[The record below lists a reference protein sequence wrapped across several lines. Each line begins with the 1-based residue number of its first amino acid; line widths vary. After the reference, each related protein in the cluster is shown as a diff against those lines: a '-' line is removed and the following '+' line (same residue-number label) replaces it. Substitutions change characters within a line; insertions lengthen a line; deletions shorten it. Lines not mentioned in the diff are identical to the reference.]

1 MRRGRYPSSG
11 KPSKQTIFDELERRP
26 GTFTE
31 LHERTKLAESTL
43 SEHLK
48 KLEEK
53 GEVVREFIGGKL
65 IYKLSTKA
73 LDPVDLTIRHLE
85 ALVPPSSTLDS
96 ELGRKLLTEPVVAVI
111 VEFKRQGYGPLMRAI
126 PEDIRTELK
135 LDKILLKFDELTL
148 TNTLAQYYFERDKLP
163 ELLKCMSPDERKLYF
178 VLKSGSEKLM
188 GYSNELMPFL
198 KKRGISNKKFDELLE
213 WMKPILETPN
223 LLSKLFNWELS
234 SQLDEFSRR
243 RDVAQAQ
250 MLLSKMKSGKLSK
263 KGLDKLKERLE
274 KLKGGEKA

>member
-48 KLEEK
+48 KLEEM

-73 LDPVDLTIRHLE
+73 LDPVDLTIRHLK

-135 LDKILLKFDELTL
+135 FDKILLKFDELTL

-178 VLKSGSEKLM
+178 ALKSRSEKLM
-188 GYSNELMPFL
+188 GYSNELVPFL
-198 KKRGISNKKFDELLE
+198 KKRGISDKKFDELLE

-223 LLSKLFNWELS
+223 LLSKFFNWKLSSELS
-234 SQLDEFSRR
+234 SSMSTIRTAQSFSKMALSKK
-243 RDVAQAQ
+243 RDVNELIS
-250 MLLSKMKSGKLSK
+250 LLSKRKL
-263 KGLDKLKERLE
+263 D
-274 KLKGGEKA
+274 KLKGGEKS